1 MNHLLSPP
9 VRLIELDTGRGKI
22 HVVDDSVLPGGTKQR
37 AAIPFLQ
44 DLQRSGYQS
53 FCYASPPTGYAQIAL
68 ARSCEAVGARCIIFA
83 QSMEDGDM
91 SPFTRA
97 IAKLAYVELCS
108 SLEEAESAAAKS
120 TAFQIPLGFDHD
132 AYNQHLRRAIK
143 RQWSAIL
150 HRIQP
155 KRLWVPIGSGTL
167 YRAFRSVV
175 DCEIVAVDVRV
186 LPATDK
192 RVAGISSYRAPE
204 LFRDPCE
211 VVPPIASNAWYDAK
225 LWRFLLEHGRDG
237 DVWWNVAK

>member
-9 VRLIELDTGRGKI
+9 VRIVELDTGRSKI

-68 ARSCEAVGARCIIFA
+68 ARSCRAVGAECIIFA
-83 QSMEDGDM
+83 QSMGGVM
-91 SPFTRA
+91 SHFTRS
-97 IAKLAYVELCS
+97 IADLAYIELCG
-108 SLEEAESAAAKS
+108 SLEEAEEAAAKS
-120 TAFQIPLGFDHD
+120 TAFQIPLGFNHD
-132 AYNQHLRRAIK
+132 VYNQHLRQAIK
-143 RQWSAIL
+143 RQWYEIL
-150 HRIQP
+150 QRIRP

-186 LPATDK
+186 LPANDK
-192 RVAGISSYRAPE
+192 RVAGISNYRTPE

-211 VVPPIASNAWYDAK
+211 VAPPIASNAWYDAK
-225 LWRFLLEHGRDG
+225 LWRFLLEYGRDG
-237 DVWWNVAK
+237 DVWWNVAR